1 MAEPAVIARPVMIS
15 GGMNTKPWLVAH
27 IQTIDGMDMISLKKS
42 DPGLTMFVAGKRR
55 GLNTRFLDKLKAM
68 RTKATFDACNDS
80 VFDVPLSDRRAKA
93 KFKLQCISAGI
104 PSIVEVMLPAAAGFA
119 PQKIKVEAS
128 LDVRKTLSVELKG
141 SVLDHI
147 GELMRNSEPEDTPVH
162 ARPRRGKGVQWVAGR
177 RVFIATRTREGQPK
191 RMKTFRPEDDGD
203 EELAK
208 DDAMHRAV
216 EWASRAEDT
225 SDDEDENVEESEDE
239 DVDKDEES

>member
-1 MAEPAVIARPVMIS
+1 
-15 GGMNTKPWLVAH
+15 
-27 IQTIDGMDMISLKKS
+27 
-42 DPGLTMFVAGKRR
+42 MFVAGKRR
-55 GLNTRFLDKLKAM
+55 GLNDRFLDKLKTM

-147 GELMRNSEPEDTPVH
+147 GELMRNSEPEHTSVH
-162 ARPRRGKGVQWVAGR
+162 ARHLGPRRGKRVQWVARR

-216 EWASRAEDT
+216 EWASRVEDT
-225 SDDEDENVEESEDE
+225 SDDEDENVGESEDE